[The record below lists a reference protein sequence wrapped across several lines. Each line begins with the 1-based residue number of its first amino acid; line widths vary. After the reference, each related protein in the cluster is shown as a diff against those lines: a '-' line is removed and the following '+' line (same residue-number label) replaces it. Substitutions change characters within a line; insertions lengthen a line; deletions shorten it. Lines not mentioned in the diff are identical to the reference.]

1 MVKIFFWKNC
11 LQYFENYSKFNEKID
26 NDKEFLFRKEYKDI
40 LEEQS
45 KNNKANYI
53 LNDHFIFMKDFEE
66 KYSNDFLTFTTSKN
80 NNFEELDSLINQ
92 EYINNRGLDKIFCL
106 LINHLISYYFSSEK
120 NKCLAQLEN
129 FKNEFGKISN
139 NLGLSQNSLT
149 LLNMLLNIDELIRAF
164 ISKQNN
170 NNNYS
175 QEQFEIMMH
184 ALRFVLQT
192 SRFNNNNFYN
202 NLLTP
207 QCKDYIANNY
217 IPGALPFNN
226 IFITTYYYLNDVL
239 KDPNSSATGYYV
251 CTCGLYYSLG
261 NCTCPY
267 GIFNCRNC
275 NRQIGGTG
283 HVLLRGG
290 NQTDHWRVISKNE
303 DLTPYAKENVDCGN
317 IPCLFLDQFKQRY
330 VDVHLNQQPK
340 GIIKED
346 PAYFVNRHNKVRSL
360 DELSFR
366 LMNYLLYSHL
376 FFNNLMGYLSDEDL
390 STFTHGEFTCIRMIE
405 KNWEIIETILAERG
419 INDVKH
425 FINIIFDKII
435 ELMSNIQDLSTIQKR
450 QEFETSINNYI
461 EELINNREQYD
472 NEELKYNNYNEKIKG
487 SSPQSLN
494 EIISEN
500 YSPFGDLYDEN
511 DYPYL
516 GLFLISKYPDLI
528 EMEKSLEKKKDYTQ
542 NYCLLNQVII
552 CNEDYGRIE
561 NVVNINKLVNLLY
574 QKYNNK
580 IERDKAKTKKI
591 LECFDENEN
600 IEEIKK
606 DLLIPYIDSWNKIKS
621 KATNYLCRPTM
632 PELTVTMEHTLIHFL
647 PDDGEICGGM
657 YLASAYKYFIQM
669 QNEFVKT
676 IIKSIGPDSILMSYL
691 SQLNQEIQ
699 VQDANE
705 EDCVKIN
712 SSIKKFAK
720 DMIFKYSMRDIF
732 KNKKIDFKEFK
743 KSIKFDFDSIENEL
757 ARKILPGVKLF
768 VSDDANEPIKFIS
781 YLYETFRSNRSS
793 IITNYNDKYPSR
805 KLTFEEE
812 KLLYSFIKEKKN
824 KKQSFNIDIMS
835 SCQILIDFIQK
846 ENFNKNKTI
855 VSVIQDLPKYIEI
868 DDLLKSFFIENT
880 EVMNEINTNE
890 NNNNDINDQ
899 NIQMFSINT
908 LINIY
913 QLIEFLCWP
922 EFKNNLNE
930 QYKMHLTD
938 EMKVVIK
945 KVLDQYITEDS
956 VLKKQ
961 DIANATR
968 RLISRYLS
976 GKRGDTDIDE
986 MKKLFEFIKRADL
999 WRPELLRSEEN
1010 EDLLYNIFE
1019 NSIRTEIKFI
1029 TRCGPEKQCSICC
1042 TKKKEE
1048 GLEDPCPECD
1058 NCNGGL
1064 RIGHA
1069 LEFYE
1074 FINDEVLDLD
1084 KFNIN
1089 NQISSQISNQISNEI
1104 RTDENNEANQNR
1116 IEEQNEDANIINT
1129 NNMNEGQNTD
1139 NNQNHE
1145 EIEEEEVEGEDDIN
1159 DIGNLGEI

>member
-1 MVKIFFWKNC
+1 
-11 LQYFENYSKFNEKID
+11 
-26 NDKEFLFRKEYKDI
+26 
-40 LEEQS
+40 
-45 KNNKANYI
+45 
-53 LNDHFIFMKDFEE
+53 
-66 KYSNDFLTFTTSKN
+66 
-80 NNFEELDSLINQ
+80 
-92 EYINNRGLDKIFCL
+92 
-106 LINHLISYYFSSEK
+106 
-120 NKCLAQLEN
+120 
-129 FKNEFGKISN
+129 
-139 NLGLSQNSLT
+139 
-149 LLNMLLNIDELIRAF
+149 
-164 ISKQNN
+164 
-170 NNNYS
+170 
-175 QEQFEIMMH
+175 
-184 ALRFVLQT
+184 
-192 SRFNNNNFYN
+192 
-202 NLLTP
+202 
-207 QCKDYIANNY
+207 
-217 IPGALPFNN
+217 
-226 IFITTYYYLNDVL
+226 
-239 KDPNSSATGYYV
+239 
-251 CTCGLYYSLG
+251 
-261 NCTCPY
+261 
-267 GIFNCRNC
+267 
-275 NRQIGGTG
+275 
-283 HVLLRGG
+283 
-290 NQTDHWRVISKNE
+290 
-303 DLTPYAKENVDCGN
+303 
-317 IPCLFLDQFKQRY
+317 
-330 VDVHLNQQPK
+330 
-340 GIIKED
+340 
-346 PAYFVNRHNKVRSL
+346 
-360 DELSFR
+360 
-366 LMNYLLYSHL
+366 
-376 FFNNLMGYLSDEDL
+376 
-390 STFTHGEFTCIRMIE
+390 
-405 KNWEIIETILAERG
+405 
-419 INDVKH
+419 
-425 FINIIFDKII
+425 
-435 ELMSNIQDLSTIQKR
+435 
-450 QEFETSINNYI
+450 
-461 EELINNREQYD
+461 
-472 NEELKYNNYNEKIKG
+472 
-487 SSPQSLN
+487 
-494 EIISEN
+494 
-500 YSPFGDLYDEN
+500 
-511 DYPYL
+511 
-516 GLFLISKYPDLI
+516 
-528 EMEKSLEKKKDYTQ
+528 
-542 NYCLLNQVII
+542 
-552 CNEDYGRIE
+552 
-561 NVVNINKLVNLLY
+561 
-574 QKYNNK
+574 
-580 IERDKAKTKKI
+580 
-591 LECFDENEN
+591 
-600 IEEIKK
+600 
-606 DLLIPYIDSWNKIKS
+606 
-621 KATNYLCRPTM
+621 M

-720 DMIFKYSMRDIF
+720 DMIFQYSMRDIF
-732 KNKKIDFKEFK
+732 KNGKIDFKEFK

-945 KVLDQYITEDS
+945 KVLDKYITEDS

-1010 EDLLYNIFE
+1010 DDLLYNIFE

-1104 RTDENNEANQNR
+1104 RKDENIEANQNR